1 MRKLEDMSMRDVKY
15 DIDEES
21 QGISLHKD
29 FAFYEKMKNSKMGQ
43 TFDDIKWVWDRFSL
57 VTNFQYSYEGIRKHG
72 SEKFYTA
79 WFNCWIEN

>member
-1 MRKLEDMSMRDVKY
+1 MRKLEDLSMRDVKY

-43 TFDDIKWVWDRFSL
+43 TFDDIK
-57 VTNFQYSYEGIRKHG
+57 
-72 SEKFYTA
+72 
-79 WFNCWIEN
+79 